1 MKTKRI
7 WMLIGAAL
15 VLLIALGTVL
25 FIRWYNRDTWGI
37 TP

>member
-7 WMLIGAAL
+7 WMLIGAAF

-25 FIRWYNRDTWGI
+25 FIRLSLI
-37 TP
+37 HI